1 MVVHSWSYTIH
12 GALST
17 RNTKGEQQDGHITLA
32 QNHAEPVDPDPAARP
47 DRLRHEQHSDLDE
60 QVKASWGQVENQYQR
75 RADLIP
81 NLVATVKGYA
91 SHEQETLKAVT
102 DARARVGSVQ
112 VSDPAQLKEFEAAQ
126 NQLSSALS
134 RLMVVVERYPELK
147 ADQQFL
153 ALQAQL
159 EGTENRIS
167 VARRDYI
174 EAVRQF
180 NTEIRTFP
188 VLSGPSC
195 STRIWRPN
203 PVSVPNPVP
212 MRRPRSASNEDDA
225 ALVSSLS
232 AALGQCPA
240 SGTRLP
246 DAERTGGG

>member
-1 MVVHSWSYTIH
+1 MATSLWRRTTQS
-12 GALST
+12 LL
-17 RNTKGEQQDGHITLA
+17 TLTLLLGLTGCGM
-32 QNHAEPVDPDPAARP
+32 NNIPT
-47 DRLRHEQHSDLDE
+47 LDE

-188 VLSGPSC
+188 GVIWSKLLYSDLKAKPSF
-195 STRIWRPN
+195 SAKPGADEA
-203 PVSVPNPVP
+203 PKVSF
-212 MRRPRSASNEDDA
+212 
-225 ALVSSLS
+225 
-232 AALGQCPA
+232 Q
-240 SGTRLP
+240 
-246 DAERTGGG
+246 

>member
-1 MVVHSWSYTIH
+1 MATSLWQR
-12 GALST
+12 ST
-17 RNTKGEQQDGHITLA
+17 RVLLTLTLLLGLTGCGVNTIPT
-32 QNHAEPVDPDPAARP
+32 
-47 DRLRHEQHSDLDE
+47 LDE

-112 VSDPAQLKEFEAAQ
+112 LSDPSQLKAFEAAQ
-126 NQLSSALS
+126 DQLSSALS
-134 RLMVVVERYPELK
+134 RLMVVAERYPDLK

-153 ALQAQL
+153 TLQAQL

-188 VLSGPSC
+188 GV
-195 STRIWRPN
+195 IWSKLLYSDLTAKPTFSAK
-203 PVSVPNPVP
+203 PGADEAPKVSF
-212 MRRPRSASNEDDA
+212 
-225 ALVSSLS
+225 
-232 AALGQCPA
+232 Q
-240 SGTRLP
+240 
-246 DAERTGGG
+246 